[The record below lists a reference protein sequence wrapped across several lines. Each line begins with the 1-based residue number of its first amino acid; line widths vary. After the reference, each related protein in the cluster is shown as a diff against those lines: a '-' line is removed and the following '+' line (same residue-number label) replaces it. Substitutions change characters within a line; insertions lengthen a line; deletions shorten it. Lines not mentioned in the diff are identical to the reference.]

1 MTDDTGVGE
10 SPAHGYVGIV
20 EPAEMIRPEGDMM
33 MNEGPDQYFEQQDM
47 AVKLM
52 LLENKSDELTDI
64 LVEALQD
71 ALKLLEEEL
80 ATVH

>member
-1 MTDDTGVGE
+1 MRSGE
-10 SPAHGYVGIV
+10 SPAQGNIIIV
-20 EPAEMIRPEGDMM
+20 EPAEMIRPYGDMTT

-71 ALKLLEEEL
+71 ALKLLEAEL
-80 ATVH
+80 STVH

>member
-1 MTDDTGVGE
+1 MQSDE
-10 SPAHGYVGIV
+10 SPAQGNVIIV
-20 EPAEMIRPEGDMM
+20 EPAEMIRPYGDMTM

-47 AVKLM
+47 AVKLV

-80 ATVH
+80 STVH

>member
-1 MTDDTGVGE
+1 
-10 SPAHGYVGIV
+10 
-20 EPAEMIRPEGDMM
+20 
-33 MNEGPDQYFEQQDM
+33 M

>member
-1 MTDDTGVGE
+1 MK
-10 SPAHGYVGIV
+10 
-20 EPAEMIRPEGDMM
+20 M

-80 ATVH
+80 STVH

>member
-1 MTDDTGVGE
+1 
-10 SPAHGYVGIV
+10 
-20 EPAEMIRPEGDMM
+20 
-33 MNEGPDQYFEQQDM
+33 MNEGPDHYFEQQDM

>member
-1 MTDDTGVGE
+1 
-10 SPAHGYVGIV
+10 
-20 EPAEMIRPEGDMM
+20 MIRPYGDMMM

-47 AVKLM
+47 VVKLM

>member
-1 MTDDTGVGE
+1 VKARRKDT
-10 SPAHGYVGIV
+10 SSSW
-20 EPAEMIRPEGDMM
+20 EPAEMIRPYGDMMM

>member
-1 MTDDTGVGE
+1 
-10 SPAHGYVGIV
+10 
-20 EPAEMIRPEGDMM
+20 MM
-33 MNEGPDQYFEQQDM
+33 MTEGPDQYFEQQDM
-47 AVKLM
+47 AIQLM

-71 ALKLLEEEL
+71 ALELLRDEL